1 MNSSGE
7 CLSLSES
14 GLKGF

>member
-14 GLKGF
+14 GLKVF